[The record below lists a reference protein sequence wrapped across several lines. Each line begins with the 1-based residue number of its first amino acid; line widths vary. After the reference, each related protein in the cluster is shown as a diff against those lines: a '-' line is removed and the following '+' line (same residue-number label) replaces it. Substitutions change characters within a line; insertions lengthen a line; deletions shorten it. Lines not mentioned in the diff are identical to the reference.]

1 MSMDATR
8 AARGPGEIR
17 IRRAHGA
24 VKPVRSWWTGL
35 AGHLRPVNITPCTRP
50 AHRWWSRPRAPPG
63 QPPRPAC
70 RQPQRQDECGSAPR
84 RRPGRRGAGAPAA
97 RPVAPGDAE
106 SDGPAHRRAAGP
118 GPAAD
123 AFWCGGAAAA
133 ALVAEARAP
142 ARPHEYYS
150 EMEFREE
157 EAAAEA
163 EAQTHEKAR
172 HRRGAA
178 EFEEE
183 ARKNSDD
190 LAGVDAGSAAR
201 RAEAAKSCAKKASET
216 EGEEAQPPVE
226 RVGLRV
232 ARRRD
237 EGRSP
242 DRDAVPRF
250 MRGHAEPEE

>member
-1 MSMDATR
+1 MRQVAQTPPAISSSAAFRTTACSVVICVERCLRPRLHSLRPRLHKLVQKSVLAACKTLASILFPRSPPRRVRTMSMDATR

-50 AHRWWSRPRAPPG
+50 AHRWWSRPRAPQG

-97 RPVAPGDAE
+97 ARPVAPGDAE
-106 SDGPAHRRAAGP
+106 SDGAAHRRAAGP

-123 AFWCGGAAAA
+123 ALRRRGAAAA
-133 ALVAEARAP
+133 ALAEARAP

-150 EMEFREE
+150 EMEFR
-157 EAAAEA
+157 
-163 EAQTHEKAR
+163 
-172 HRRGAA
+172 
-178 EFEEE
+178 
-183 ARKNSDD
+183 
-190 LAGVDAGSAAR
+190 
-201 RAEAAKSCAKKASET
+201 
-216 EGEEAQPPVE
+216 
-226 RVGLRV
+226 
-232 ARRRD
+232 
-237 EGRSP
+237 
-242 DRDAVPRF
+242 
-250 MRGHAEPEE
+250 

>member
-1 MSMDATR
+1 MAILRSSASSCSSRSDCRAAERQVAQTPPAISSSLQRLTACSVVVVSRDCLRPRSHHLRLLQPPHMLAACKTLARHFIPQTSETGTDDSMDAPR

-50 AHRWWSRPRAPPG
+50 THSWWSRPRAPQG

-84 RRPGRRGAGAPAA
+84 RRPRRRGAGAPAA

-106 SDGPAHRRAAGP
+106 SDGAAHRRAAGP

-123 AFWCGGAAAA
+123 AVRGGGAAAA
-133 ALVAEARAP
+133 ALITKARAP

-150 EMEFREE
+150 E
-157 EAAAEA
+157 
-163 EAQTHEKAR
+163 
-172 HRRGAA
+172 
-178 EFEEE
+178 
-183 ARKNSDD
+183 
-190 LAGVDAGSAAR
+190 
-201 RAEAAKSCAKKASET
+201 
-216 EGEEAQPPVE
+216 VE
-226 RVGLRV
+226 LR
-232 ARRRD
+232 
-237 EGRSP
+237 
-242 DRDAVPRF
+242 
-250 MRGHAEPEE
+250 

>member
-50 AHRWWSRPRAPPG
+50 AHSWWSRPRAPPG

-84 RRPGRRGAGAPAA
+84 RRPRRRGPGAPAA

-106 SDGPAHRRAAGP
+106 SDGAAHRRAAGP
-118 GPAAD
+118 RSAAD
-123 AFWCGGAAAA
+123 VVWCGGAAAA
-133 ALVAEARAP
+133 ALAEARAP

-163 EAQTHEKAR
+163 EEQTHEKAR
-172 HRRGAA
+172 HRRRAA
-178 EFEEE
+178 EFEEA

-201 RAEAAKSCAKKASET
+201 RAEAAKSCAKKAS
-216 EGEEAQPPVE
+216 
-226 RVGLRV
+226 
-232 ARRRD
+232 
-237 EGRSP
+237 
-242 DRDAVPRF
+242 
-250 MRGHAEPEE
+250 